1 MKKLL
6 SVKEFYQS
14 YEELAQQSV
23 VVSGWVKTK
32 RIGKEVAFVE
42 LSDGTCMQTIQVVVE
57 MEKQLELS
65 FGVGACLLVKGML
78 KLTPE
83 AKQVFEVVAEDIS
96 VMGDSAPDY
105 PLQKKRHSN
114 EYLRTI
120 PHLRPRTNLF
130 SAVFR
135 MRSVVTHAITD
146 YLYKEGFVQIHT
158 PFLTSCDGEGA
169 GEVFRLKTEE
179 FFGKESYLTVTGQLH
194 VEPFAQALRKVF
206 AFGPS
211 FRAEDSNTP
220 RHAAEFWQ
228 VEPEIA
234 FCDLQE
240 LMDVIEALC
249 KHIIRFCLEEAREEL
264 EFFERFLEPGLI
276 EKLEQNLSTDFARIS
291 YHDAVKLL
299 IESGEKFQIPAS
311 YETPIQ
317 TEHERY
323 LAGEIFQKPV
333 FVTDYPKEQKA
344 FYMYLND
351 DEKTVAATDL
361 LFPKLG
367 EIVGASQRED
377 RLDVLKRRISECG
390 LQQEDYEWY
399 CDLRRYGSC
408 THSGFGL
415 GVERMLRYITGVEN
429 IRDVIAYPRTPKNI
443 VF

>member
-1 MKKLL
+1 MKLV
-6 SVKEFYQS
+6 SVKEFFEQ
-14 YEELAQQSV
+14 YEELAGQSV

-32 RIGKEVAFVE
+32 RIGKETGFVE
-42 LSDGTCMQTIQVVVE
+42 IGDGTCIKNIQVVVG
-57 MEKQLELS
+57 MEKHPELA
-65 FGVGACLLVKGML
+65 FGVGACLLVKGEL

-83 AKQVFEVVAEDIS
+83 AKQPFEVLTEEIS
-96 VMGDSAPDY
+96 VMGDVDADY

-114 EYLRTI
+114 EYMRTI

-130 SAVFR
+130 SAIFR
-135 MRSVVTHAITD
+135 MRSVVTHAITEF
-146 YLYKEGFVQIHT
+146 LHQEGFIQIHT

-169 GEVFRLKTEE
+169 GEVFRMKTEE

-194 VEPFAQALRKVF
+194 LEPFVQALRKVY

-228 VEPEIA
+228 VEPELA

-249 KHIIRFCLEEAREEL
+249 KYIIRYCLKEAREEL
-264 EFFERFLEPGLI
+264 EFFERFVESGLI
-276 EKLEQNLSTDFARIS
+276 AKLEENVSVEFARVS
-291 YHDAVKLL
+291 YHEAVKILM
-299 IESGEKFQIPAS
+299 ESGEKFQIPAS
-311 YETPIQ
+311 FDTPIQ

-323 LAGEIFQKPV
+323 LAGVVYGKPV

-344 FYMYLND
+344 FYMYLNED
-351 DEKTVAATDL
+351 GRTVAATDL

-377 RLDVLKRRISECG
+377 RLEVLKQRISECG
-390 LQQEDYEWY
+390 LKQEDYDWY

-415 GVERMLRYITGVEN
+415 GLERMLRYITGVEN

-443 VF
+443 MF

>member
-1 MKKLL
+1 MELL
-6 SVKEFYQS
+6 SVKEFYQC
-14 YEELAQQSV
+14 YQKMEGESV

-32 RIGKEVAFVE
+32 RVGKEVGFVE
-42 LSDGTCMQTIQVVVE
+42 LGDGTCMKNIQIV
-57 MEKQLELS
+57 MSIGQQLDMS
-65 FGVGACLLVKGML
+65 FGVGACLLVRGRM

-83 AKQVFEVVAEDIS
+83 AKQPFEVVAEDIS
-96 VMGDSAPDY
+96 VMGDCEADY

-120 PHLRPRTNLF
+120 PHLRARTNLF
-130 SAVFR
+130 SAIFR
-135 MRSVVTHAITD
+135 MRAVVTHAITEF
-146 YLYKEGFVQIHT
+146 LYQEGFTQIHT

-179 FFGKESYLTVTGQLH
+179 FFGKECYLTVTGQLH
-194 VEPFAQALRKVF
+194 LEPFAQALRKVY

-211 FRAEDSNTP
+211 FRAEESNTP
-220 RHAAEFWQ
+220 RHVAEFWQ

-234 FCDLQE
+234 FCDLE
-240 LMDVIEALC
+240 GLMDVIEAMS
-249 KHIIRFCLEEAREEL
+249 KHIIKCCLKEAREEL
-264 EFFERFLEPGLI
+264 EFFERFIEPGLI
-276 EKLEQNLSTDFARIS
+276 EKLEQNVASDFARVT
-291 YHDAVKLL
+291 YHEAVKLL
-299 IESGEKFQIPAS
+299 MESGEEFKIPAS
-311 YETPIQ
+311 YGTPIQ

-323 LAGEIFQKPV
+323 LAGVIYGKPV

-351 DEKTVAATDL
+351 DGKTVAATDL

-377 RLDVLKRRISECG
+377 RLEVLKQRIDECG
-390 LQQEDYEWY
+390 LKQEDYEWY

-415 GVERMLRYITGVEN
+415 GLERMLRYVTGVEN
-429 IRDVIAYPRTPKNI
+429 IRDVVAYPRTPKNI
-443 VF
+443 LF

>member
-1 MKKLL
+1 MRLL
-6 SVKEFYQS
+6 SVKEFYQK
-14 YEELAQQSV
+14 YQDMAEQCV

-32 RIGKEVAFVE
+32 RIGKEIGFVE
-42 LSDGTCMQTIQVVVE
+42 LGDGTCMKSIQVVLEVGKQQ
-57 MEKQLELS
+57 EKA
-65 FGVGACLLVKGML
+65 FGVGACLMVKGTL

-83 AKQVFEVVAEDIS
+83 AKQPFEITAEEVT
-96 VMGDSAPDY
+96 VMGDAEADY

-130 SAVFR
+130 SAIFR

-146 YLYKEGFVQIHT
+146 FLYREGFTQIHT
-158 PFLTSCDGEGA
+158 PCMTSCDGEGA

-179 FFGKESYLTVTGQLH
+179 FFGKETYLTVTGQLH
-194 VEPFAQALRKVF
+194 VEPFAQALRRVF
-206 AFGPS
+206 TFGPS

-228 VEPEIA
+228 VEPEMA

-240 LMDVIEALC
+240 LTEVIEALC
-249 KHIIRFCLEEAREEL
+249 KHIFRFCLTEAREEL
-264 EFFERFLEPGLI
+264 EFFERFIEPGLI
-276 EKLEQNLSTDFARIS
+276 EKLERDIELDFARVS

-299 IESGEKFQIPAS
+299 MESGEKFQIPAS
-311 YETPIQ
+311 YDTPIQ

-323 LAGEIFQKPV
+323 LAGVVFGKPV

-377 RLDVLKRRISECG
+377 RLAVLQKRIEECG
-390 LQQEDYEWY
+390 LKQEDYAWY

-429 IRDVIAYPRTPKNI
+429 IRDVIAYPRTPNNI
-443 VF
+443 IF

>member
-1 MKKLL
+1 MELL
-6 SVKEFYQS
+6 SVKEFYQC
-14 YEELAQQSV
+14 YQKMEGESV

-32 RIGKEVAFVE
+32 RVGKEVGFVE
-42 LSDGTCMQTIQVVVE
+42 LGDGTCMKNIQIV
-57 MEKQLELS
+57 MSIGQQLDMS
-65 FGVGACLLVKGML
+65 FGVGACLLVRGRM

-83 AKQVFEVVAEDIS
+83 AKQPFEVVAEDIS
-96 VMGDSAPDY
+96 VMGDCEADY

-120 PHLRPRTNLF
+120 PHLRARTNLF
-130 SAVFR
+130 SAIFR
-135 MRSVVTHAITD
+135 MRAVVTHAITEF
-146 YLYKEGFVQIHT
+146 LYQEGFTQIHT

-179 FFGKESYLTVTGQLH
+179 FFGKECYLTVTGQLH
-194 VEPFAQALRKVF
+194 LEPFAQALRKVY

-220 RHAAEFWQ
+220 RHVAEFWQ

-234 FCDLQE
+234 FCDLE
-240 LMDVIEALC
+240 GLMDVIEAMS
-249 KHIIRFCLEEAREEL
+249 KHIIKCCLKEAREEL
-264 EFFERFLEPGLI
+264 EFFERFIEPGLI
-276 EKLEQNLSTDFARIS
+276 EKLEQNVACDFARVT
-291 YHDAVKLL
+291 YHEAVKLL
-299 IESGEKFQIPAS
+299 MESGEEFKIPAS
-311 YETPIQ
+311 YGTPIQ

-323 LAGEIFQKPV
+323 LAGVIYGKPV

-351 DEKTVAATDL
+351 DGKTVAATDL

-377 RLDVLKRRISECG
+377 RLEVLKQRIDECG
-390 LQQEDYEWY
+390 LKQEDYEWY

-415 GVERMLRYITGVEN
+415 GLERMLRYVTGVEN
-429 IRDVIAYPRTPKNI
+429 IRDVVAYPRTPKNI
-443 VF
+443 LF

>member
-1 MKKLL
+1 MKLL
-6 SVKEFYQS
+6 SVKEFYES
-14 YEELAQQSV
+14 YQEMAEQTV
-23 VVSGWVKTK
+23 VVSGWVRTK
-32 RIGKEVAFVE
+32 RTGKEIGFVE
-42 LSDGTCMQTIQVVVE
+42 LGDGTCMKNIQVVIE
-57 MEKQLELS
+57 MSQYPELS
-65 FGVGACLLVKGML
+65 FGVGACLMVNGVL

-83 AKQVFEVVAEDIS
+83 AKQPFEVVAKEIS
-96 VMGDSAPDY
+96 VVGDSAPDY

-130 SAVFR
+130 SAIFR

-146 YLYKEGFVQIHT
+146 FLYKEGFTQIHT
-158 PFLTSCDGEGA
+158 PFMTSCDGEGA

-179 FFGKESYLTVTGQLH
+179 FFGKETYLTVTGQLH

-249 KHIIRFCLEEAREEL
+249 KHIIRFCLEKAREEL
-264 EFFERFLEPGLI
+264 EFFERFMEPGLI
-276 EKLEQNLSTDFARIS
+276 EKLEQNLAVDFARVS
-291 YHDAVKLL
+291 YHDAVKILM
-299 IESGEKFQIPAS
+299 ESGKEFQIPAS
-311 YETPIQ
+311 FETPIQ

-323 LAGEIFQKPV
+323 LAGVVYGRPV

-344 FYMYLND
+344 FYMYLNED
-351 DEKTVAATDL
+351 GKTVAATDL

-377 RLDVLKRRISECG
+377 RLEVLLQRIDECG
-390 LQQEDYEWY
+390 LKREDYEWY

-443 VF
+443 MF

>member
-1 MKKLL
+1 MKLL
-6 SVKEFYQS
+6 SVKEIFEKQQ
-14 YEELAQQSV
+14 ELAGQV
-23 VVSGWVKTK
+23 IVVSGWVKTK
-32 RIGKEVAFVE
+32 RLGKEIGFVE
-42 LSDGTCMQTIQVVVE
+42 LGDGTCMKNIQVVVE
-57 MEKQLELS
+57 MKEHQELT
-65 FGVGACLLVKGML
+65 FGVGACLLVNGVV

-83 AKQVFEVVAEDIS
+83 AKQPFEVIAKEIT
-96 VMGDSAPDY
+96 VMGDSPAEY

-130 SAVFR
+130 SAIFR

-146 YLYKEGFVQIHT
+146 FLYKEGFTQIHT
-158 PFLTSCDGEGA
+158 PFMTSCDGEGA

-179 FFGKESYLTVTGQLH
+179 FFGKETYLTVTGQLH

-249 KHIIRFCLEEAREEL
+249 KHIIRFCLQEAREEL
-264 EFFERFLEPGLI
+264 EFFERFAEPGLV
-276 EKLEQNLSTDFARIS
+276 EKLEQNLAVDFARVS
-291 YHDAVKLL
+291 YHDAVKILM
-299 IESGEKFQIPAS
+299 ESGEEFQIPAS
-311 YETPIQ
+311 YDTPIQ

-323 LAGEIFQKPV
+323 LAGVVYGRPV

-344 FYMYLND
+344 FYMYLNED
-351 DEKTVAATDL
+351 GKTVAATDL

-377 RLDVLKRRISECG
+377 RLEVLLQRIDECG
-390 LQQEDYEWY
+390 LRREDYEWY

-443 VF
+443 MF

>member
-1 MKKLL
+1 MELL
-6 SVKEFYQS
+6 SVKEFYQH
-14 YEELAQQSV
+14 YQEMEGENV

-32 RIGKEVAFVE
+32 RVGKEVGFVE
-42 LSDGTCMQTIQVVVE
+42 LGDGTCMKNVQIVMSVSQQFD
-57 MEKQLELS
+57 MS
-65 FGVGACLLVKGML
+65 FGVGACLLIRGRM

-83 AKQVFEVVAEDIS
+83 AKQPFEVLAEDIS
-96 VMGDSAPDY
+96 VMGDCEADY

-130 SAVFR
+130 SAIFR
-135 MRSVVTHAITD
+135 MRAVVTHAITEF
-146 YLYKEGFVQIHT
+146 LYQEGFTQIHT

-179 FFGKESYLTVTGQLH
+179 FFGKECYLTVTGQLH
-194 VEPFAQALRKVF
+194 LEPFAQALRKVY

-220 RHAAEFWQ
+220 RHVAEFWQ

-234 FCDLQE
+234 FCDLE
-240 LMDVIEALC
+240 GLMDVIEAMS
-249 KHIIRFCLEEAREEL
+249 KHIIKSCLKEAREEL
-264 EFFERFLEPGLI
+264 EFFERFIEPGLI
-276 EKLEQNLSTDFARIS
+276 EKLEQNVVSDFARVT
-291 YHDAVKLL
+291 YHEAVKLL
-299 IESGEKFQIPAS
+299 IESGEEFKIPAS
-311 YETPIQ
+311 YGTPIQ

-323 LAGEIFQKPV
+323 LAGVIYGKPV

-351 DEKTVAATDL
+351 DGKTVAATDL

-377 RLDVLKRRISECG
+377 RLEVLKQRIDECG
-390 LQQEDYEWY
+390 LKQEDYEWY

-415 GVERMLRYITGVEN
+415 GLERMLRYVTGVEN
-429 IRDVIAYPRTPKNI
+429 IRDVVAYPRTPKNI
-443 VF
+443 LF

>member
-1 MKKLL
+1 MKLL
-6 SVKEFYQS
+6 AVKEFYEKYQDMA
-14 YEELAQQSV
+14 EQAV
-23 VVSGWVKTK
+23 VVSGWVRTK
-32 RIGKEVAFVE
+32 RIGKEIGFVE
-42 LSDGTCMQTIQVVVE
+42 LGDGTCMKNIQVVIEVKE
-57 MEKQLELS
+57 HPEVF
-65 FGVGACLLVKGML
+65 FGVGACLLVSGVL

-83 AKQVFEVVAEDIS
+83 AKQPFEVVAKEIS
-96 VMGDSAPDY
+96 VMGDSEVDY

-130 SAVFR
+130 SAIFR

-146 YLYKEGFVQIHT
+146 FLYKEGFIQIHT
-158 PFLTSCDGEGA
+158 PFMTSCDGEGA
-169 GEVFRLKTEE
+169 GEVFRLKTED
-179 FFGKESYLTVTGQLH
+179 FFGKETYLTVTGQLH

-249 KHIIRFCLEEAREEL
+249 KHIIRFCLKDAREEL
-264 EFFERFLEPGLI
+264 EFFERFIEPGLI
-276 EKLEQNLSTDFARIS
+276 AKLEENLKSDFARVS
-291 YHDAVKLL
+291 YHDAVKILM
-299 IESGEKFQIPAS
+299 ESGEEFQIPAS
-311 YETPIQ
+311 FETPIQ

-323 LAGEIFQKPV
+323 LAGVVYGKPV

-344 FYMYLND
+344 FYMYLNED
-351 DEKTVAATDL
+351 GKTVAATDL

-377 RLDVLKRRISECG
+377 RLEVLLQRIDECG
-390 LQQEDYEWY
+390 LRREDYEWY
-399 CDLRRYGSC
+399 CDLRKYGSC

-443 VF
+443 LF

>member
-1 MKKLL
+1 MKLL
-6 SVKEFYQS
+6 SVREFYES
-14 YEELAQQSV
+14 YQEMAEQTV
-23 VVSGWVKTK
+23 VVSGWVRTK
-32 RIGKEVAFVE
+32 RTGKEIGFVE
-42 LSDGTCMQTIQVVVE
+42 LGDGTCMKSIQVVIE
-57 MEKQLELS
+57 MSQYPELS
-65 FGVGACLLVKGML
+65 FGVGACLMVNGVL

-83 AKQVFEVVAEDIS
+83 AKQPFEVVAKEIS
-96 VMGDSAPDY
+96 VVGDSAPDY

-130 SAVFR
+130 SAIFR

-146 YLYKEGFVQIHT
+146 FLYKEGFTQIHT
-158 PFLTSCDGEGA
+158 PFMTSCDGEGA

-179 FFGKESYLTVTGQLH
+179 FFGKETYLTVTGQLH

-264 EFFERFLEPGLI
+264 EFFERFMEPGLI
-276 EKLEQNLSTDFARIS
+276 EKLEQNLAVDFARVS
-291 YHDAVKLL
+291 YHDAVKILM
-299 IESGEKFQIPAS
+299 ESGEEFQIPAS
-311 YETPIQ
+311 FETPIQ

-323 LAGEIFQKPV
+323 LAGVVYGRPV

-344 FYMYLND
+344 FYMYLNED
-351 DEKTVAATDL
+351 GKTVAATDL

-377 RLDVLKRRISECG
+377 RLEVLLQRIDECG
-390 LQQEDYEWY
+390 LKREDYEWY

-443 VF
+443 MF

>member
-1 MKKLL
+1 MKLL
-6 SVKEFYQS
+6 SVKKFYEKYQ
-14 YEELAQQSV
+14 EMAEQTI
-23 VVSGWVKTK
+23 VVSGWVRTK
-32 RIGKEVAFVE
+32 RVGKEIAFVE
-42 LSDGTCMQTIQVVVE
+42 LGDGTCMKNIQVVIETSQHPEV
-57 MEKQLELS
+57 S
-65 FGVGACLLVKGML
+65 FGVGACLLVNGVL
-78 KLTPE
+78 KLTPG
-83 AKQVFEVVAEDIS
+83 AKQPFEVVAKEIS
-96 VMGDSAPDY
+96 VMGDSPADY

-146 YLYKEGFVQIHT
+146 FLYKEGFTQIHT
-158 PFLTSCDGEGA
+158 PFMTSCDGEGA

-179 FFGKESYLTVTGQLH
+179 FFGKETYLTVTGQLH

-264 EFFERFLEPGLI
+264 EFFERFIEPGLI
-276 EKLEQNLSTDFARIS
+276 EKLEQNLAVDFARVS
-291 YHDAVKLL
+291 YHDAVKILM
-299 IESGEKFQIPAS
+299 ESGEEFQIPAS
-311 YETPIQ
+311 FETPIQ

-323 LAGEIFQKPV
+323 LAGVVYGRPV

-344 FYMYLND
+344 FYMYLNED
-351 DEKTVAATDL
+351 GRTVAATDL

-377 RLDVLKRRISECG
+377 RLEVLLQRIDECG
-390 LQQEDYEWY
+390 LRREDYDWY

-443 VF
+443 MF

>member
-1 MKKLL
+1 MKLL
-6 SVKEFYQS
+6 TVKEFYQG
-14 YEELAQQSV
+14 YEEMDGQSV

-32 RIGKEVAFVE
+32 REGKEIGFVE
-42 LSDGTCMQTIQVVVE
+42 ISDGTCMKNIQIVVE
-57 MEKQLELS
+57 GSKKLDLS
-65 FGVGACLLVKGML
+65 FGVGACLMVRGSL
-78 KLTPE
+78 KHTPD
-83 AKQVFEVVAEDIS
+83 AKQPFEVVAEEIS
-96 VMGDSAPDY
+96 VQGDAGADY

-130 SAVFR
+130 AAIFR

-146 YLYKEGFVQIHT
+146 YLYKEGFTQIHT
-158 PFLTSCDGEGA
+158 PFMTSCDGEGA

-179 FFGKESYLTVTGQLH
+179 FFGKETYLTVTGQLH
-194 VEPFAQALRKVF
+194 VEPFAQALRKVY

-211 FRAEDSNTP
+211 FRAEDSNTT

-234 FCDLQE
+234 FCDLQG
-240 LMDVIEALC
+240 LMEVIEALC
-249 KHIIRFCLEEAREEL
+249 KYIIRSCLEEAREEL
-264 EFFERFLEPGLI
+264 EFFERFIEPGLI
-276 EKLEQNLSTDFARIS
+276 EKLEQVVSTDFAKIS
-291 YHDAVKLL
+291 YHDAVKILM
-299 IESGEKFQIPAS
+299 ESGQDFQIPAS
-311 YETPIQ
+311 YDTPIQ

-323 LAGEIFQKPV
+323 LAGEVFGKPV

-351 DEKTVAATDL
+351 DGKTVAATDL

-377 RLDVLKRRISECG
+377 RLEVLQKRIEECG
-390 LQQEDYEWY
+390 LKQEDYDWY
-399 CDLRRYGSC
+399 CDLRRFGSC

-443 VF
+443 MF

>member
-1 MKKLL
+1 MKLL
-6 SVKEFYQS
+6 SVREFYERYQ
-14 YEELAQQSV
+14 EMAEQVV
-23 VVSGWVKTK
+23 VVSGWVRTK
-32 RIGKEVAFVE
+32 RVGKEIGFVE
-42 LSDGTCMQTIQVVVE
+42 LGDGTCMKNIQVVLE
-57 MEKQLELS
+57 MDRHPEAT
-65 FGVGACLLVKGML
+65 FGVGACLLVNGVL

-83 AKQVFEVVAEDIS
+83 AKQPFEVVAKEIS
-96 VMGDSAPDY
+96 VMGDSSADY

-130 SAVFR
+130 SAIFR

-146 YLYKEGFVQIHT
+146 FLYKEGFTQIHT
-158 PFLTSCDGEGA
+158 PFMTSCDGEGA

-179 FFGKESYLTVTGQLH
+179 FFGKETYLTVTGQLH

-264 EFFERFLEPGLI
+264 EFFERFIEPGLI
-276 EKLEQNLSTDFARIS
+276 EKLKQNLAVDFAKVS
-291 YHDAVKLL
+291 YHDAVKILM
-299 IESGEKFQIPAS
+299 ESGEEFQIPAS

-323 LAGEIFQKPV
+323 LAGVVYGRPV

-344 FYMYLND
+344 FYMYLNED
-351 DEKTVAATDL
+351 GKTVAATDL

-377 RLDVLKRRISECG
+377 RLEVLLQRIEECG
-390 LQQEDYEWY
+390 LRQEDYAWY

-443 VF
+443 MF

>member
-1 MKKLL
+1 MKLL
-6 SVKEFYQS
+6 SVKEFYQD
-14 YEELAQQSV
+14 YQKMADQTV
-23 VVSGWVKTK
+23 VVSGWVKAK
-32 RIGKEVAFVE
+32 RIGKQIGFIE
-42 LSDGTCMQTIQVVVE
+42 LSDGTCMKNAQVVIDVNHQE
-57 MEKQLELS
+57 NLS
-65 FGVGACLLVKGML
+65 FGIGACLLATGIM

-83 AKQVFEVVAEDIS
+83 AKQPFEIIAKEICI
-96 VMGDSAPDY
+96 MGNSEIDY

-130 SAVFR
+130 SAIFR
-135 MRSVVTHAITD
+135 VRSVVTRAITD
-146 YLYKEGFVQIHT
+146 FLYQNGFTQIHT

-169 GEVFRLKTEE
+169 GEVFKLKTEE

-194 VEPFAQALRKVF
+194 LEPFAQALRKVYT
-206 AFGPS
+206 FGPS

-228 VEPEIA
+228 VEPEMA
-234 FCDLQE
+234 FCDLNE
-240 LMDVIEALC
+240 LMDVIETMC
-249 KHIIRFCLEEAREEL
+249 KYIIKFCLEEAYEEL
-264 EFFERFLEPGLI
+264 TFFEKFVEPGLI
-276 EKLEQNLSTDFARIS
+276 EKLEQNINTDFERIT
-291 YHDAVKLL
+291 YHEAVKILMS
-299 IESGEKFQIPAS
+299 SGEEFKIPAS

-323 LAGEIFQKPV
+323 LAGVVFGKPV
-333 FVTDYPKEQKA
+333 FVTNYPKEQKA

-351 DEKTVAATDL
+351 DKKTVAATDL

-377 RLDVLKRRISECG
+377 RLEVLKQRIDECG
-390 LQQEDYEWY
+390 LRQEDYDWY

-415 GVERMLRYITGVEN
+415 GLERMLRYITGIEN

-443 VF
+443 LF

>member
-1 MKKLL
+1 MKLL
-6 SVKEFYQS
+6 SVKDYYQS
-14 YEELAQQSV
+14 YEQMDTQSA

-32 RIGKEVAFVE
+32 RVGKEIGFVE
-42 LSDGTCMQTIQVVVE
+42 LSDGTCMQSIQIVTDIRMLGE
-57 MEKQLELS
+57 RS
-65 FGVGACLLVKGML
+65 FGVGACLIVRGTL
-78 KLTPE
+78 KVTPE
-83 AKQVFEVVAEDIS
+83 AKQPFEVNAEEIM
-96 VMGDSAPDY
+96 VVGEAGGDY

-130 SAVFR
+130 AAVFR
-135 MRSVVTHAITD
+135 MRSVVTHAITEF
-146 YLYKEGFVQIHT
+146 LFEEGFTQIHT

-169 GEVFRLKTEE
+169 GEVFRLKTEN

-194 VEPFAQALRKVF
+194 LEPFSQALRKVY

-234 FCDLQE
+234 FCDLNE
-240 LMDVIEALC
+240 LMDVIEEMC
-249 KHIIRFCLEEAREEL
+249 KYIIRYCLEHAREEL
-264 EFFERFLEPGLI
+264 EFFERFIEPELI
-276 EKLEQNLSTDFARIS
+276 KKLEDNIQVDFARVS
-291 YHDAVKLL
+291 FHDAVKLL
-299 IESGEKFQIPAS
+299 IESGEKFSIPAS
-311 YETPIQ
+311 FDTPIQ

-323 LAGEIFQKPV
+323 LAGVIFKRPV

-344 FYMYLND
+344 FYMYLNE

-377 RLDVLKRRISECG
+377 RLEVLQRRIAECG
-390 LQQEDYEWY
+390 LKQEDYDWY

-415 GVERMLRYITGVEN
+415 GLERMLRYITGIEN
-429 IRDVIAYPRTPKNI
+429 IRDVIAYPRTPKNLL
-443 VF
+443 F

>member
-1 MKKLL
+1 MELL
-6 SVKEFYQS
+6 SVKEFYQH
-14 YEELAQQSV
+14 YQEMEGENV

-32 RIGKEVAFVE
+32 RVGKEVGFVE
-42 LSDGTCMQTIQVVVE
+42 LGDGTCMKNVQIVMSVSQQFD
-57 MEKQLELS
+57 MS
-65 FGVGACLLVKGML
+65 FGVGACLLIRGRM

-83 AKQVFEVVAEDIS
+83 AKQPFEVLAEDIS
-96 VMGDSAPDY
+96 VMGDCEADY

-130 SAVFR
+130 SAIFR
-135 MRSVVTHAITD
+135 MRAVVTYAITEF
-146 YLYKEGFVQIHT
+146 LYQEGFTQIHT

-179 FFGKESYLTVTGQLH
+179 FFGKECYLTVTGQLH
-194 VEPFAQALRKVF
+194 LEPFAQALRKVY

-220 RHAAEFWQ
+220 RHVAEFWQ

-234 FCDLQE
+234 FCDLE
-240 LMDVIEALC
+240 GLMDVIEAMS
-249 KHIIRFCLEEAREEL
+249 KHIIKSCLKEAREEL
-264 EFFERFLEPGLI
+264 EFFERFIEPGLI
-276 EKLEQNLSTDFARIS
+276 EKLEQNVVSDFARVT
-291 YHDAVKLL
+291 YHEAVKLL
-299 IESGEKFQIPAS
+299 IESGEEFKIPAS
-311 YETPIQ
+311 YGTPIQ

-323 LAGEIFQKPV
+323 LAGVIYGKPV

-351 DEKTVAATDL
+351 DGKTVAATDL

-377 RLDVLKRRISECG
+377 RLEVLKQRIDECG
-390 LQQEDYEWY
+390 LKQEDYEWY

-415 GVERMLRYITGVEN
+415 GLERMLRYVTGVEN
-429 IRDVIAYPRTPKNI
+429 IRDVVAYPRTPKNI
-443 VF
+443 LF

>member
-1 MKKLL
+1 MELF
-6 SVKEFYQS
+6 SVKEFYQH
-14 YEELAQQSV
+14 YQEMEGENV

-32 RIGKEVAFVE
+32 RIGKEVGFVE
-42 LSDGTCMQTIQVVVE
+42 LGDGTCMKNIQIVMNVSQ
-57 MEKQLELS
+57 QLDMS
-65 FGVGACLLVKGML
+65 FGVGACLLIRGFM

-83 AKQVFEVVAEDIS
+83 AKQPFEVVAKDIS
-96 VMGDSAPDY
+96 VMGDCEADY

-130 SAVFR
+130 LAIFR
-135 MRSVVTHAITD
+135 MRAVVTHAITEF
-146 YLYKEGFVQIHT
+146 LYQEGFTQIHT

-179 FFGKESYLTVTGQLH
+179 FFGKECYLTVTGQLH
-194 VEPFAQALRKVF
+194 LEPFAQALRKVY

-220 RHAAEFWQ
+220 RHVAEFWQ

-234 FCDLQE
+234 FCDLNGI
-240 LMDVIEALC
+240 MDVIEAMS
-249 KHIIRFCLEEAREEL
+249 KHIIKSCLKEAREEL
-264 EFFERFLEPGLI
+264 EFFERFIEPGLT
-276 EKLEQNLSTDFARIS
+276 EKLEQNVESDFARVS
-291 YHDAVKLL
+291 YHEAVKLL
-299 IESGEKFQIPAS
+299 IESGEEFKIPAS
-311 YETPIQ
+311 YGTPIQ

-323 LAGEIFQKPV
+323 LAGVIYGRPV

-351 DEKTVAATDL
+351 DGKTVAATDL

-377 RLDVLKRRISECG
+377 RLEVLKQRIDECG
-390 LQQEDYEWY
+390 LKQGDYEWY

-415 GVERMLRYITGVEN
+415 GLERMLRYVTGVEN
-429 IRDVIAYPRTPKNI
+429 IRDVVAYPRTPKNI
-443 VF
+443 LF

>member
-1 MKKLL
+1 MKLL
-6 SVKEFYQS
+6 SVKEFYEQH
-14 YEELAQQSV
+14 QGMKDQHV
-23 VVSGWVKTK
+23 TVSGWVKSK
-32 RIGKEVAFVE
+32 RIGKEIGFVGI
-42 LSDGTCMQTIQVVVE
+42 SDGTCMRTIQVVME
-57 MEKQLELS
+57 MSKQLDLS
-65 FGVGACLLVKGML
+65 FGLGTCLLVKGTM

-83 AKQVFEVVAEDIS
+83 AKQPFEIVAEEIC
-96 VMGDSAPDY
+96 VMGDCASDY

-135 MRSVVTHAITD
+135 MRSVVTHAIND
-146 YLYKEGFVQIHT
+146 FLYQEGFTQVHT

-179 FFGKESYLTVTGQLH
+179 FFGKESYLAVTGQLH
-194 VEPFAQALRKVF
+194 LEPFAQALRKVY

-234 FCDLQE
+234 FCDLNE
-240 LMDVIEALC
+240 LMDVIESMC
-249 KHIIRFCLEEAREEL
+249 KHIIKCCLEEAREEL
-264 EFFERFLEPGLI
+264 EFFDEFIETGLI
-276 EKLEQNLSTDFARIS
+276 EKLEHNLECEFARVT
-291 YHDAVKLL
+291 YHDAVKELM
-299 IESGEKFQIPAS
+299 ESGAEFTIPAS
-311 YETPIQ
+311 YGTPIQ

-323 LAGEIFQKPV
+323 LAEVVYGKPV
-333 FVTDYPKEQKA
+333 FVTDYLKEHKA

-351 DEKTVAATDL
+351 DGKTVAGTDL

-377 RLDVLKRRISECG
+377 RLDILEQRIEECG
-390 LQQEDYEWY
+390 LRKEDYDWY

-415 GVERMLRYITGVEN
+415 GLERMLRYVTGIEN

-443 VF
+443 LL

>member
-1 MKKLL
+1 MKLL
-6 SVKEFYQS
+6 SVKEFYQQ
-14 YEELAQQSV
+14 YKEMEGQTV

-32 RIGKEVAFVE
+32 RIGKEVGFVE
-42 LSDGTCMQTIQVVVE
+42 IGDGTCMKSVQVVVGISR
-57 MEKQLELS
+57 ELDMS
-65 FGVGACLLVKGML
+65 FGVGACLLVNGIM

-83 AKQVFEVVAEDIS
+83 AKQPFEVVAKKIS
-96 VMGDSAPDY
+96 VMGDSEADY

-130 SAVFR
+130 SAIFR
-135 MRSVVTHAITD
+135 MRSVAAHAITEF
-146 YLYKEGFVQIHT
+146 LYKEGFTQIHT

-169 GEVFRLKTEE
+169 GEVFRLKTED

-194 VEPFAQALRKVF
+194 VEPFAQALRKVY

-234 FCDLQE
+234 FCDLNG
-240 LMDVIEALC
+240 LMDVIEAMC
-249 KHIIRFCLEEAREEL
+249 KYIIEFCLKEAREEL
-264 EFFERFLEPGLI
+264 EFFERFIEPGLI
-276 EKLEQNLSTDFARIS
+276 EKLEQNLEADFARVT
-291 YHDAVKLL
+291 YHEAVKILM
-299 IESGEKFQIPAS
+299 ESGEEFKIPAS

-323 LAGEIFQKPV
+323 LAGVVYGKPV

-351 DEKTVAATDL
+351 DQKTVAATDL

-377 RLDVLKRRISECG
+377 RLEVLQRRITECG
-390 LQQEDYEWY
+390 LRQEDYDWY

-408 THSGFGL
+408 IHSGFGL
-415 GVERMLRYITGVEN
+415 GLERMLRYITGVEN

-443 VF
+443 LF

>member
-1 MKKLL
+1 M
-6 SVKEFYQS
+6 VN
-14 YEELAQQSV
+14 
-23 VVSGWVKTK
+23 
-32 RIGKEVAFVE
+32 
-42 LSDGTCMQTIQVVVE
+42 
-57 MEKQLELS
+57 
-65 FGVGACLLVKGML
+65 GVL

-83 AKQVFEVVAEDIS
+83 AKQPFEVVAKEIS
-96 VMGDSAPDY
+96 VAGDSAPDY

-130 SAVFR
+130 SAIFR

-146 YLYKEGFVQIHT
+146 FLYKEGFTQIHT
-158 PFLTSCDGEGA
+158 PFMTSCDGEGA

-179 FFGKESYLTVTGQLH
+179 FFCKETYLTVTGQLH

-264 EFFERFLEPGLI
+264 EFFERFMEPGLI
-276 EKLEQNLSTDFARIS
+276 EKLEQNLTVDFARVS
-291 YHDAVKLL
+291 YHDAVKILM
-299 IESGEKFQIPAS
+299 ESGEEFQIPAS
-311 YETPIQ
+311 FETPIQ

-323 LAGEIFQKPV
+323 LAGVVYGRPV

-344 FYMYLND
+344 FYMYLNED
-351 DEKTVAATDL
+351 GKTVAATDL

-377 RLDVLKRRISECG
+377 RLEVLLQRIDECG
-390 LQQEDYEWY
+390 LKREDYEWY

-443 VF
+443 MF

>member
-1 MKKLL
+1 MKLL
-6 SVKEFYQS
+6 TVKEFFKGYQEMDS
-14 YEELAQQSV
+14 QSV

-32 RIGKEVAFVE
+32 REGKEVGFVE
-42 LSDGTCMQTIQVVVE
+42 ISDGTCMKNIQIVVE
-57 MEKQLELS
+57 GSKKLDLS
-65 FGVGACLLVKGML
+65 FGVGACLIVRGIM

-83 AKQVFEVVAEDIS
+83 AKQPFEVVAEEIT
-96 VMGDSAPDY
+96 VQGDAGADY

-130 SAVFR
+130 SAIFR

-146 YLYKEGFVQIHT
+146 YLYKEGFTQIHT
-158 PFLTSCDGEGA
+158 PFMTSCDGEGA
-169 GEVFRLKTEE
+169 GEVFKLKTEE
-179 FFGKESYLTVTGQLH
+179 FFGKETYLTVTGQLH
-194 VEPFAQALRKVF
+194 VEPFAQALRKVY

-211 FRAEDSNTP
+211 FRAEDSNTT

-234 FCDLQE
+234 FCDLQG
-240 LMDVIEALC
+240 LMEVIEDLC
-249 KHIIRFCLEEAREEL
+249 KYIIRACLEEGRAEL
-264 EFFERFLEPGLI
+264 EFFERFVEPGLI
-276 EKLEQNLSTDFARIS
+276 EKLEQVISAEFAKIS
-291 YHDAVKLL
+291 YHDAVRILM
-299 IESGEKFQIPAS
+299 ESGEQFQIPAS
-311 YETPIQ
+311 YDTPIQ

-323 LAGEIFQKPV
+323 LAGVVFGKPV

-351 DEKTVAATDL
+351 DGKTVAATDL

-367 EIVGASQRED
+367 EIVGASQREG
-377 RLDVLKRRISECG
+377 RLEVLERRIAECG
-390 LQQEDYEWY
+390 LKQEDYDWY
-399 CDLRRYGSC
+399 CDLRRFGSC
-408 THSGFGL
+408 MHSGFGL

-443 VF
+443 MF

>member
-1 MKKLL
+1 MELL
-6 SVKEFYQS
+6 SVKEFYQC
-14 YEELAQQSV
+14 YQKMEGENV

-32 RIGKEVAFVE
+32 RIGKEVGFLE
-42 LSDGTCMQTIQVVVE
+42 LGDGTCMKNIQIVMNVTQ
-57 MEKQLELS
+57 QLDMS
-65 FGVGACLLVKGML
+65 FGVGACLLVRGRM

-83 AKQVFEVVAEDIS
+83 AKQPFEVVAEDIS
-96 VMGDSAPDY
+96 VMGDCEADY

-130 SAVFR
+130 SAIFR
-135 MRSVVTHAITD
+135 MRAVVAHAITEF
-146 YLYKEGFVQIHT
+146 LYQEGFTQIHT

-179 FFGKESYLTVTGQLH
+179 FFGKECYLTVTGQLH
-194 VEPFAQALRKVF
+194 LEPFAQALRKVY

-220 RHAAEFWQ
+220 RHVAEFWQ

-234 FCDLQE
+234 FCDLE
-240 LMDVIEALC
+240 GLMDVIEAMS
-249 KHIIRFCLEEAREEL
+249 KYIIKCCLKEAREEL
-264 EFFERFLEPGLI
+264 EFFERFIEPGLI
-276 EKLEQNLSTDFARIS
+276 EKLEQNVMSDFARVT
-291 YHDAVKLL
+291 YHEAVKLL
-299 IESGEKFQIPAS
+299 IESGEEFKIPAS
-311 YETPIQ
+311 YGTPIQ

-323 LAGEIFQKPV
+323 LAGVIYGKPV

-351 DEKTVAATDL
+351 DGKTVAATDL

-377 RLDVLKRRISECG
+377 RLEVLKQRIDECG
-390 LQQEDYEWY
+390 LKQEDYEWY

-415 GVERMLRYITGVEN
+415 GLERMLRYVTGVEN
-429 IRDVIAYPRTPKNI
+429 IRDVVAYPRTPKNI
-443 VF
+443 LF

>member
-1 MKKLL
+1 MELL
-6 SVKEFYQS
+6 SVKEFYQR
-14 YEELAQQSV
+14 YQGMEGESV

-32 RIGKEVAFVE
+32 RIGKEVGFVE
-42 LSDGTCMQTIQVVVE
+42 LGDGTCMKNIQIV
-57 MEKQLELS
+57 MDANGAFDMS
-65 FGVGACLLVKGML
+65 FGVGACLLVRGMM

-83 AKQVFEVVAEDIS
+83 AKQPFEVVAEEIS
-96 VMGDSAPDY
+96 IMGDVEADY

-130 SAVFR
+130 SAIFR
-135 MRSVVTHAITD
+135 MRAVVTHAITEF
-146 YLYKEGFVQIHT
+146 LYQEGFTQIHT

-179 FFGKESYLTVTGQLH
+179 FFGKECYLTVTGQLH
-194 VEPFAQALRKVF
+194 LEPFAQALRKVY

-220 RHAAEFWQ
+220 RHVAEFWQ

-234 FCDLQE
+234 FCDLE
-240 LMDVIEALC
+240 GLMNVIEAMC
-249 KHIIRFCLEEAREEL
+249 KYIIKFCLKEAREEL
-264 EFFERFLEPGLI
+264 EFFERFIEPGLI
-276 EKLEQNLSTDFARIS
+276 EKLEQNVEADFARVT
-291 YHDAVKLL
+291 YHDAVKML
-299 IESGEKFQIPAS
+299 IESGEEFKIPAS
-311 YETPIQ
+311 YDTPIQ

-323 LAGEIFQKPV
+323 LAGVVYGKPV

-351 DEKTVAATDL
+351 DGRTVAATDL

-377 RLDVLKRRISECG
+377 RLEVLKQRIDECG
-390 LQQEDYEWY
+390 LKQEDYEWY

-415 GVERMLRYITGVEN
+415 GLERMLRYVTGVEN
-429 IRDVIAYPRTPKNI
+429 IRDVVAYPRTPKNI
-443 VF
+443 LF

>member
-1 MKKLL
+1 MKLL
-6 SVKEFYQS
+6 TVKEFYQG
-14 YEELAQQSV
+14 YEEMDGQSV

-32 RIGKEVAFVE
+32 RVGKEIGFVE
-42 LSDGTCMQTIQVVVE
+42 ISDGTCMKNIQVVVDVSGQ
-57 MEKQLELS
+57 MDIS
-65 FGVGACLLVKGML
+65 FGVGACLMVRGSM

-83 AKQVFEVVAEDIS
+83 AKQPFEVVAEEIS
-96 VMGDSAPDY
+96 VQGDAGADY

-130 SAVFR
+130 AAIFR

-146 YLYKEGFVQIHT
+146 FLYKEGFTQIHT
-158 PFLTSCDGEGA
+158 PFMTSCDGEGA

-179 FFGKESYLTVTGQLH
+179 FFGKETYLTVTGQLH
-194 VEPFAQALRKVF
+194 VEPFAQALRKVY

-211 FRAEDSNTP
+211 FRAEDSNTT

-234 FCDLQE
+234 FCDLQG
-240 LMDVIEALC
+240 LMEVIEAMC
-249 KHIIRFCLEEAREEL
+249 KYIIRTCLDEAREEL
-264 EFFERFLEPGLI
+264 EFFERFIEPGLI
-276 EKLEQNLSTDFARIS
+276 DKLEQVVSTDFAKIS
-291 YHDAVKLL
+291 YHDAVKILM
-299 IESGEKFQIPAS
+299 ESGEKFQIPAS

-323 LAGEIFQKPV
+323 LAGVVFGKPV

-351 DEKTVAATDL
+351 DGKTVAATDL

-377 RLDVLKRRISECG
+377 RLKVLQRRIDECG
-390 LQQEDYEWY
+390 LKQEDYDWY
-399 CDLRRYGSC
+399 CDLRRFGSC

-443 VF
+443 MF

>member
-1 MKKLL
+1 MELL
-6 SVKEFYQS
+6 SVKEFYQH
-14 YEELAQQSV
+14 YQEMEGENV

-32 RIGKEVAFVE
+32 RIGKEVGFVE
-42 LSDGTCMQTIQVVVE
+42 LGDGTCMKNIQIVMNVSQ
-57 MEKQLELS
+57 QLDMS
-65 FGVGACLLVKGML
+65 FGVGACLLIRGFM

-83 AKQVFEVVAEDIS
+83 AKQPFEVVAKDIS
-96 VMGDSAPDY
+96 VMGDCEADY

-130 SAVFR
+130 SAIFR
-135 MRSVVTHAITD
+135 MRAVVTHAITEF
-146 YLYKEGFVQIHT
+146 LYQEGFTQIHT

-179 FFGKESYLTVTGQLH
+179 FFGKECYLTVTGQLH
-194 VEPFAQALRKVF
+194 LEPFAQALRKVY

-220 RHAAEFWQ
+220 RHVAEFWQ

-234 FCDLQE
+234 FCDLE
-240 LMDVIEALC
+240 GLMDVIEAMS
-249 KHIIRFCLEEAREEL
+249 KYIIKCCLKEAREEL
-264 EFFERFLEPGLI
+264 EFFERFIEPGLI
-276 EKLEQNLSTDFARIS
+276 EKLEQNVMSDFARVT
-291 YHDAVKLL
+291 YHEAVKLL
-299 IESGEKFQIPAS
+299 IESGEEFKIPAS
-311 YETPIQ
+311 YGTPIQ

-323 LAGEIFQKPV
+323 LAGVIYGKPV

-351 DEKTVAATDL
+351 DGKTVAATDL

-377 RLDVLKRRISECG
+377 RLEVLKQRIDECG
-390 LQQEDYEWY
+390 LKQEDYEWY

-415 GVERMLRYITGVEN
+415 GLERMLRYVTGVEN
-429 IRDVIAYPRTPKNI
+429 IRDVVAYPRTPKNI
-443 VF
+443 LF

>member
-1 MKKLL
+1 MELL
-6 SVKEFYQS
+6 SVKEFYQH
-14 YEELAQQSV
+14 YQEMEGENV

-32 RIGKEVAFVE
+32 RVGKEVGFVE
-42 LSDGTCMQTIQVVVE
+42 LGDGTCMKNVQIVMSVSQQFD
-57 MEKQLELS
+57 MS
-65 FGVGACLLVKGML
+65 FGVGACLLIRGRM

-83 AKQVFEVVAEDIS
+83 AKQPFEVLAEDIS
-96 VMGDSAPDY
+96 VMGDCEADY

-130 SAVFR
+130 SAIFR
-135 MRSVVTHAITD
+135 MRAVVTHAITEF
-146 YLYKEGFVQIHT
+146 LYQEGFTQIHT

-179 FFGKESYLTVTGQLH
+179 FFGKECYLTVTGQLH
-194 VEPFAQALRKVF
+194 LEPFAQALRKVY

-220 RHAAEFWQ
+220 RHVAEFWQ

-234 FCDLQE
+234 FCDLE
-240 LMDVIEALC
+240 GLMDVIEAMS
-249 KHIIRFCLEEAREEL
+249 KHIIKSCLKEAREEL
-264 EFFERFLEPGLI
+264 EFFERFIEPELI
-276 EKLEQNLSTDFARIS
+276 EKLEQNVVSDFARVT
-291 YHDAVKLL
+291 YHEAVKLL
-299 IESGEKFQIPAS
+299 IESGEEFKIPAS
-311 YETPIQ
+311 YGTPIQ

-323 LAGEIFQKPV
+323 LAGVIYGKPV

-351 DEKTVAATDL
+351 DGKTVAATDL

-377 RLDVLKRRISECG
+377 RLEVLKQRIDECG
-390 LQQEDYEWY
+390 LKQEDYEWY

-415 GVERMLRYITGVEN
+415 GLERMLRYVTGVEN
-429 IRDVIAYPRTPKNI
+429 IRDVVAYPRTPKNI
-443 VF
+443 LF

>member
-1 MKKLL
+1 MELL
-6 SVKEFYQS
+6 SVKEFYQH
-14 YEELAQQSV
+14 YQEMGGENV

-32 RIGKEVAFVE
+32 RIGKEVGFVE
-42 LSDGTCMQTIQVVVE
+42 LGDGTCMKNIQIVMNVSQ
-57 MEKQLELS
+57 QLDMS
-65 FGVGACLLVKGML
+65 FGVGACLLIRGFM

-83 AKQVFEVVAEDIS
+83 AKQPFEVVAKDIS
-96 VMGDSAPDY
+96 VMGDCEADY

-130 SAVFR
+130 SAIFR
-135 MRSVVTHAITD
+135 MRAVVTHAITEF
-146 YLYKEGFVQIHT
+146 LYQEGFTQIHT

-179 FFGKESYLTVTGQLH
+179 FFGKECYLTVTGQLH
-194 VEPFAQALRKVF
+194 LEPFAQALRKVY

-220 RHAAEFWQ
+220 RHVAEFWQ

-234 FCDLQE
+234 FCDLKG
-240 LMDVIEALC
+240 LMDVIEAMS
-249 KHIIRFCLEEAREEL
+249 KYIIKCCLKEAREEL
-264 EFFERFLEPGLI
+264 EFFERFIEPGLI
-276 EKLEQNLSTDFARIS
+276 EKLEQNVMSDFARVT
-291 YHDAVKLL
+291 YHEAVKLL
-299 IESGEKFQIPAS
+299 IESGEEFKIPAS
-311 YETPIQ
+311 YGTPIQ

-323 LAGEIFQKPV
+323 LAGVIYGKPV

-351 DEKTVAATDL
+351 DGKTVAATDL

-377 RLDVLKRRISECG
+377 RLEVLKQRIDECG
-390 LQQEDYEWY
+390 LKQEDYEWY

-415 GVERMLRYITGVEN
+415 GLERMLRYVTGVEN
-429 IRDVIAYPRTPKNI
+429 IRDVVAYPRTPKNI
-443 VF
+443 LF

>member
-1 MKKLL
+1 MKLV
-6 SVKEFYQS
+6 SVKEFYEQ
-14 YEELAQQSV
+14 YEGLVGQSV
-23 VVSGWVKTK
+23 VVSGWVKNK
-32 RIGKEVAFVE
+32 RIGKEIGFVE
-42 LSDGTCMQTIQVVVE
+42 LGDGTCMKSVQVVIE
-57 MEKQLELS
+57 MAAHGELS
-65 FGVGACLLVKGML
+65 FGIGACLLVKGRL
-78 KLTPE
+78 KATPE
-83 AKQVFEVVAEDIS
+83 AKQPFEVLAEDIS
-96 VMGDSAPDY
+96 VMGDVEADY

-130 SAVFR
+130 SAIFR
-135 MRSVVTHAITD
+135 MRSVVTHAITEF
-146 YLYKEGFVQIHT
+146 LYQEGFTQIHT

-194 VEPFAQALRKVF
+194 LEPFAQALRKVY

-228 VEPEIA
+228 VEPEMA

-249 KHIIRFCLEEAREEL
+249 KYIIRYCLKEAREEL
-264 EFFERFLEPGLI
+264 EFFERFIEPGLI
-276 EKLEQNLSTDFARIS
+276 EKLEQNVSVEFARVS
-291 YHDAVKLL
+291 YHEAVRLL
-299 IESGEKFQIPAS
+299 MESGEKFTIPAS

-323 LAGEIFQKPV
+323 LAGVVYGRPV

-344 FYMYLND
+344 FYMYLNED
-351 DEKTVAATDL
+351 GKTVAATDL

-377 RLDVLKRRISECG
+377 RLEVLKQRIKECG
-390 LQQEDYEWY
+390 LKQEDYDWY

-443 VF
+443 MF